1 MIKHTIARHSQIGKP
16 ERAVKLLK
24 AAWKALELNEL
35 RSISQMALCRQLHV
49 SQGTV
54 INWLTGE
61 TELHQVEAL
70 LRILERLP
78 EPTRHELLNRFLR
91 CYPAM
96 EADRL
101 GHDPA
106 SVSRLRKLLEERN
119 GLTLITGGSDG
130 SRTFLVT
137 ALGHAFQQLLSREG
151 MIAGIDIHLPDWF
164 VPVLGVS
171 YLGFPCGSRRVREEA
186 LRLWPRPNHGAVLV
200 FNGVWSLLPERQKQ
214 ILGWC
219 ENHHVLVADDIPLD
233 PAQVRTT
240 FGKVTAPARIV
251 ELCESGEQRIDL
263 KFLML

>member
-24 AAWKALELNEL
+24 AAWTALELNEL
-35 RSISQMALCRQLHV
+35 RSISQAALCRQLHV

-101 GHDPA
+101 GHDPT

-164 VPVLGVS
+164 VLVLGVS

-186 LRLWPRPNHGAVLV
+186 LRLWP
-200 FNGVWSLLPERQKQ
+200 
-214 ILGWC
+214 
-219 ENHHVLVADDIPLD
+219 
-233 PAQVRTT
+233 
-240 FGKVTAPARIV
+240 ARIMGQCWCST
-251 ELCESGEQRIDL
+251 ECGRCSRNGKSRYSAGARITMSSWPMTSRWIRRRFGRL
-263 KFLML
+263 SAK